1 MRHERKHAF
10 RWSKRKRKEKE
21 TKVKKC
27 VVFVLCFNWMKQ
39 TRIPLCSICFVSIQL
54 KHNTSQH
61 ITRFQGVKRGV
72 KRNEEKWKACGH
84 SSLTLSLHFS
94 SLHSSIHSTVHL
106 IRLLM
111 KSTFFVSFSF
121 PPIHASFPLFVRHSI
136 VIGGKEERNKEE
148 WWMCALCFSLFLL
161 AYL

>member
-72 KRNEEKWKACGH
+72 KRNEEKWKGKEGMKRVTHAF
-84 SSLTLSLHFS
+84 LLFTQQFTTLLCQAVWDWFVCKEDNTQFVV
-94 SLHSSIHSTVHL
+94 L
-106 IRLLM
+106 
-111 KSTFFVSFSF
+111 FVSFFFS
-121 PPIHASFPLFVRHSI
+121 RHNKCK
-136 VIGGKEERNKEE
+136 GNGMKERRSGTNP
-148 WWMCALCFSLFLL
+148 
-161 AYL
+161 